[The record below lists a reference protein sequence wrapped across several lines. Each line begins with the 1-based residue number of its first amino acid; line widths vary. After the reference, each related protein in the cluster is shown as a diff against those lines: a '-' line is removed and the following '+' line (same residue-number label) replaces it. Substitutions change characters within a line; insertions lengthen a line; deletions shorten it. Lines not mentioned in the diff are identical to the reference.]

1 MAPAWSCRRKS
12 IAADVLAWLPPSS
25 SRPQFSGVNAGRQ
38 MGMYLHGP
46 GHTHLTRVPALRTAP
61 WPASTTVTPPACSR
75 RTVPSSTSTYSSKAG
90 HWGASDV
97 ARRTSQTQAEKADV
111 LDATLPTYSVMVR
124 SGASTTA
131 TGWMTRTAAMIFS
144 ISAASLSVLHQR
156 SQCVCNQSAMS
167 VQSSAPSARQ

>member
-1 MAPAWSCRRKS
+1 MAASQRALSAQWKRCGCLAPAWSCRRKS

-75 RTVPSSTSTYSSKAG
+75 REYYTSKKQIDLTSPLNKCQLIQKALSKK
-90 HWGASDV
+90 
-97 ARRTSQTQAEKADV
+97 T
-111 LDATLPTYSVMVR
+111 
-124 SGASTTA
+124 
-131 TGWMTRTAAMIFS
+131 
-144 ISAASLSVLHQR
+144 
-156 SQCVCNQSAMS
+156 N
-167 VQSSAPSARQ
+167 